1 MPACWLAVSRLADAA
16 AVGLPTLTAREP
28 ALRHVPF
35 IWLTANVCDLASG
48 AGPGALVVSQL
59 GSRRGKGQPTGVS
72 VFGGG
77 RVL

>member
-35 IWLTANVCDLASG
+35 TWLTANACDLASG

-59 GSRRGKGQPTGVS
+59 GSRRG
-72 VFGGG
+72 
-77 RVL
+77 